1 MSTKQKSAF
10 EIALGE
16 YGTKERKGGENPEII
31 KYFSE
36 IGFPEIKE
44 DEVPWCSAFV
54 NWCVMKA
61 GLPITKNLAAR
72 SWLGWGEKVT
82 LPEIGDLAV
91 FRRGTAGWQG
101 HVGFYVKNDG
111 FYVWVLGGNQ
121 SDEVCISRYA
131 GTDLLGYRRWRL
143 QKT

>member
-1 MSTKQKSAF
+1 MSVEQKTAF

-16 YGTKERKGGENPEII
+16 YGTKERRGGENPEII
-31 KYFSE
+31 KYFRE

-72 SWLGWGEKVT
+72 SWLGWGKRVKV
-82 LPEIGDLAV
+82 PEIGDLAI

-101 HVGFYVKNDG
+101 HVGFYIKNDG
-111 FYVWVLGGNQ
+111 YYVWVLGGNQ
-121 SDEVCISRYA
+121 SDEVCISRYS
-131 GTDLLGYRRWRL
+131 GTDLLGYRR
-143 QKT
+143 TG

>member
-1 MSTKQKSAF
+1 MNTKQKLAW
-10 EIALGE
+10 EIALSQYGE
-16 YGTKERKGGENPEII
+16 KERRGGENNVIL

-72 SWLGWGEKVT
+72 SWLGWGKKVMV
-82 LPEIGDLAV
+82 PEIGDIAV
-91 FRRGTAGWQG
+91 FRRGTTGWQG

-121 SDEVCISRYA
+121 SDEVRISKYP
-131 GTDLLGYRRWRL
+131 GTELLGYRRYE
-143 QKT
+143 